1 MSYYEIQIYVTIEG
15 DKEYDPIQ
23 DRFDNEDYYNKYD
36 QQRREI

>member
-1 MSYYEIQIYVTIEG
+1 MN

-23 DRFDNEDYYNKYD
+23 DRFDNEDYYNKHD